1 MSLRQKKNSSPTSHE
16 ADLLERIQEKEN
28 IIHELKDLIQTI
40 SRGKYM
46 WESTFDAIKDPVVII
61 SEDFLIQRANRAAA
75 QAAKMDVRLMI
86 NKKCHEALAGSAT
99 PCRGCPLAST
109 LDTRVSHSSDLDRFK
124 KSNRQYQ
131 AYAYPLSFESNF
143 IPAGASHQT
152 APRQAAPRQAVL
164 HYRDIT
170 EERQLQ
176 HKLFHSEK
184 MAAIGTLAGGV
195 AHEINNPLGGILAF
209 TQLVMRDLHEQHPN
223 YADLKEIEE
232 STLRCKK
239 IVQDLLDFSRQSRE
253 ETRVPLQLNDVLQ
266 KMMPLIQVQAKTS
279 QVKVECEFDK
289 NLPLILGNDHKL
301 QQVFLNLITNAY
313 HAMPQG
319 GLLRFRTY
327 QGLADDR
334 VYAEVSDMGIGI
346 KEEDLGKIF
355 DPYFT
360 TKEQGEGTGLG
371 LSITYGIVREYDGT
385 IDVKSIVGSGTT
397 FILSFPSTQ
406 PITRDTVPRRNY
418 ASTNSSGR

>member
-1 MSLRQKKNSSPTSHE
+1 VSLRQKKSSSPTSHE

-75 QAAKMDVRLMI
+75 FAAKIDVRLLI
-86 NKKCHEALAGSAT
+86 NKKCHETLAGSDT
-99 PCRGCPLAST
+99 PCRGCPLIST
-109 LDTRVSHSSDLDRFK
+109 LATRVSHSSDLDRFK
-124 KSNRQYQ
+124 KNNRQYQ
-131 AYAYPLSFESNF
+131 AHAYPLSTESG
-143 IPAGASHQT
+143 PKGDSPKQV
-152 APRQAAPRQAVL
+152 VL

-170 EERQLQ
+170 EERELQ

-209 TQLVMRDLHEQHPN
+209 TQLVMRDLKEHHTN

-253 ETRVPLQLNDVLQ
+253 ETRLPLQLNDVLQ

-279 QVKVECEFDK
+279 QVKVECEFDR
-289 NLPLILGNDHKL
+289 NLPPILGNDHKL

-313 HAMPQG
+313 HAMAQG
-319 GLLRFRTY
+319 GLLRFCTY
-327 QGLADDR
+327 QRRNDDR
-334 VYAEVSDMGIGI
+334 VYAEVSDTGIGI

-385 IDVKSIVGSGTT
+385 IDVKSKLGSGTT
-397 FILSFPSTQ
+397 FILSFPVFHGEEETRSTQ
-406 PITRDTVPRRNY
+406 HIGFP
-418 ASTNSSGR
+418 AS